1 MKSLPDVE
9 LMKLAATPGLKQY
22 LAFDEI
28 ARRIRDNPAGSCVAA
43 LQGEPFWEWSPI
55 DITRRPNATEMEW
68 AMLKLSQDLN
78 DVPPE
83 LEREQNVRIRELED
97 QLGQDC
103 DSLECKYYNA
113 ISRNLSRSDKDGGA

>member
-1 MKSLPDVE
+1 MKSLPDAE
-9 LMKLAATPGLKQY
+9 LMKLARVPGPKQY

-28 ARRIRDNPAGSCVAA
+28 ARRIRDNPEGSCMAA
-43 LQGEPFWEWSPI
+43 LQWEPFWDWSPI

-83 LEREQNVRIRELED
+83 LEREQNVRIRELEGHLD
-97 QLGQDC
+97 QDC

-113 ISRNLSRSDKDGGA
+113 IIKNLSRSNKDGVA